1 MTDKPDNSQ
10 IKSAAKVLNVLD
22 VLTRNFVHGYS
33 PTELTQATGFAASDI
48 SRYVKTL
55 IETGFA
61 ERIEETGRVRI
72 SVKFARIGV
81 NAMRSVDAATSQVE
95 QLRSRIS

>member
-22 VLTRNFVHGYS
+22 ILTRKFAHGYS
-33 PTELTQATGFAASDI
+33 PTELAQATGFAASDI

-61 ERIEETGRVRI
+61 ERIEETGRIRA
-72 SVKFARIGV
+72 SVKFTRIGTE
-81 NAMRSVDAATSQVE
+81 AIRSVEQEMTRIE
-95 QLRSRIS
+95 QLRDRIR